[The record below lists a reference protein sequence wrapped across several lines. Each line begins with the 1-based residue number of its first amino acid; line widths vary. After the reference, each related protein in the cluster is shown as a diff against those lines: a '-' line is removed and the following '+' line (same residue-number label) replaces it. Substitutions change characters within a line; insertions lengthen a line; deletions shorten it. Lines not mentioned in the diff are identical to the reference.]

1 MRPILSVRSTDHVG
15 TTGEG
20 IVKLA
25 GSVVVVTGAS
35 RGIGAAVAR
44 LAAAKGARLGL
55 LARDESELKELAA
68 ALPTESL
75 VVPVDVTDKADLI
88 KALRQVRDDLGPI
101 DVLVNNAGI
110 GAYGPFTS
118 GGADQLDQ
126 LWPINVAAVAHAM
139 AEVLPDMQARG
150 RGVIV
155 NMTSIAGRIGAPGE
169 AAYCA
174 SKFAVIGRSET
185 IRAEVHDSGVRIC
198 LINPGPVATD
208 FGAARGHPYDRSFP
222 KPVSAEHVATRTIRS
237 IERGT
242 PEIFIPR
249 WLRPSL
255 IVKNLCPP
263 LFDLGVRPEAR
274 RMQKEWKATH

>member
-1 MRPILSVRSTDHVG
+1 M
-15 TTGEG
+15 
-20 IVKLA
+20 KLA

-35 RGIGAAVAR
+35 RGIGEAVAR
-44 LAAAKGARLGL
+44 QASAKGARIGL
-55 LARDESELKELAA
+55 LARNEQELKALAA
-68 ALPTESL
+68 DLPTESL
-75 VVPVDVTDKADLI
+75 VVPVDVTKKADLI
-88 KALRQVRDDLGPI
+88 AALRRVRDELGPI

-110 GAYGPFTS
+110 GAYGPFTA

-150 RGVIV
+150 SGVIV

-174 SKFAVIGRSET
+174 SKFAVVGLSET
-185 IRAEVHDSGVRIC
+185 VRAEVADSGVKIC
-198 LINPGPVATD
+198 LINPGPVATA
-208 FGAARGHPYDRSFP
+208 FGETRGHPYDRSFP
-222 KPVSAEHVATRTIRS
+222 KPVSAEHVAKRTIRS

-255 IVKNLCPP
+255 IFKNLAPP
-263 LFDLGVRPEAR
+263 LFDVGVRPEAR
-274 RMQKEWKATH
+274 RMSAKWKATH

>member
-1 MRPILSVRSTDHVG
+1 M
-15 TTGEG
+15 
-20 IVKLA
+20 KLA

-44 LAAAKGARLGL
+44 LAAAKGARLAL
-55 LARDESELKELAA
+55 LARNETELNELAA
-68 ALPTESL
+68 SLATESL
-75 VVPVDVTDKADLI
+75 VVPVDVTRKADLI
-88 KALRQVRDDLGPI
+88 GALRRVREALGPI

-110 GAYGPFTS
+110 GAYGPFTA
-118 GGADQLDQ
+118 GGADQLEH
-126 LWPINVAAVAHAM
+126 LWPINVAAVAHGM

-150 RGVIV
+150 KGVIV

-174 SKFAVIGRSET
+174 SKFAVIGLSET
-185 IRAEVHDSGVRIC
+185 VRAEVHDSGVRIC

-208 FGAARGHPYDRSFP
+208 FGEARGHPYDRSFP
-222 KPVSAEHVATRTIRS
+222 RPASAEHVAKRTIRS
-237 IERGT
+237 IEREI

-255 IVKNLCPP
+255 IFKNLCPP

-274 RMQKEWKATH
+274 RMQKVWEATH

>member
-1 MRPILSVRSTDHVG
+1 MNLS
-15 TTGEG
+15 
-20 IVKLA
+20 

-35 RGIGAAVAR
+35 RGIGAEVAR
-44 LAAAKGARLGL
+44 QAANRGARLGL
-55 LARDESELKELAA
+55 LARNEAELKALAA
-68 ALPTESL
+68 ELPTESV
-75 VVPVDVTDKADLI
+75 VVPVDVTKKDDLVA
-88 KALRQVRDDLGPI
+88 ALGRVRAKLGPI

-110 GAYGPFTS
+110 GAYGPFAE
-118 GGADQLDQ
+118 GGADQLDA

-139 AEVLPDMQARG
+139 ADVLPEMQARG
-150 RGVIV
+150 SGVIV

-174 SKFAVIGRSET
+174 SKFAVIGLSET
-185 IRAEVHDSGVRIC
+185 VRAEVADSGVKIC
-198 LINPGPVATD
+198 LINPGPVATA
-208 FGAARGHPYDRSFP
+208 FGEARGHPYDRSFP
-222 KPVSAEHVATRTIRS
+222 KPVSAAHVAKRTIRS

-255 IVKNLCPP
+255 IFKNIAPP

-274 RMQKEWKATH
+274 RMTAKWQDSRGRDRTSF

>member
-1 MRPILSVRSTDHVG
+1 MG
-15 TTGEG
+15 AGG
-20 IVKLA
+20 VKLSGA
-25 GSVVVVTGAS
+25 VVVVTGAS
-35 RGIGAAVAR
+35 RGIGAEVAR
-44 LAAAKGARLGL
+44 QAAAKGARLGL
-55 LARDESELKELAA
+55 LARNELELKELAA
-68 ALPTESL
+68 ELPSESL
-75 VVPVDVTDKADLI
+75 VVPVDVTKKADLV
-88 KALRQVRDDLGPI
+88 KALRRVGKELGPI

-110 GAYGPFTS
+110 GAYGPFVD

-139 AEVLPDMQARG
+139 AEVLPGMQERG

-174 SKFAVIGRSET
+174 SKFAVVGLTET
-185 IRAEVHDSGVRIC
+185 VRAEVYDSGVKLC
-198 LINPGPVATD
+198 LVNPGPVLTD
-208 FGAARGHPYDRSFP
+208 FGAARGHPYDRDFP
-222 KPVSAEHVATRTIRS
+222 KPVSAAHVAKRTIRS

-255 IVKNLCPP
+255 IVKNLAPP

-274 RMQKEWKATH
+274 RMLKNRKATH

>member
-1 MRPILSVRSTDHVG
+1 MRLS
-15 TTGEG
+15 
-20 IVKLA
+20 

-44 LAAAKGARLGL
+44 QAAAKGARLGL
-55 LARDESELKELAA
+55 LARNDAELQELAA
-68 ALPTESL
+68 GLPTEAL
-75 VVPVDVTDKADLI
+75 VVPVDVTNKAELV
-88 KALRQVRDDLGPI
+88 KALRRVRDELGPI

-110 GAYGPFTS
+110 GAYGPFAD

-126 LWPINVAAVAHAM
+126 LWPINVAAVAHGM
-139 AEVLPDMQARG
+139 AEVLPEMQERG
-150 RGVIV
+150 TGVIV

-174 SKFAVIGRSET
+174 SKFAVIGLSET
-185 IRAEVHDSGVRIC
+185 IRAEVADSGVKIC
-198 LINPGPVATD
+198 LINPGPVATA
-208 FGAARGHPYDRSFP
+208 FGEARGHPYDRSFP
-222 KPVSAEHVATRTIRS
+222 KAVSAEHVAKRTIRS

-255 IVKNLCPP
+255 IFKNLVPP
-263 LFDLGVRPEAR
+263 LFDMGVRPEAR
-274 RMQKEWKATH
+274 RMLKNWKTTH